1 MKAGETVSGL
11 QGIKKNPAKPSPAAM
26 RLLAERLTL
35 IEATG
40 VLGMDLQWLNRNY
53 QRPLFRYVRNCSA
66 HRLRDLALPRRR
78 TALVCFLRQS
88 YRDGVDQAVDMFD
101 KLLTRTFAHGR
112 ARSGPASARTA
123 QDHSFRALCLCGP
136 WARSSWGLSR
146 NGVKNY
152 SKGPCVTILE

>member
-53 QRPLFRYVRNCSA
+53 QRALFRYVRNCSA

-101 KLLTRTFAHGR
+101 KLLTRTFAHAER
-112 ARSGPASARTA
+112 DLDQHLREQRKTIRFALVSLRSVGT
-123 QDHSFRALCLCGP
+123 L
-136 WARSSWGLSR
+136 
-146 NGVKNY
+146 
-152 SKGPCVTILE
+152 ILGFESQRCEKLL